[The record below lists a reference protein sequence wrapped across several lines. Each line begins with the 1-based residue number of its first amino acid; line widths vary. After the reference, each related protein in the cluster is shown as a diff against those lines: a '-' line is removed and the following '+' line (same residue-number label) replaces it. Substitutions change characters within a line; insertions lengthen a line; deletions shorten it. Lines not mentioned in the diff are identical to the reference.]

1 MCSHA
6 YLSYRYCRISW
17 KNHKIH
23 LFYALVCSD
32 KALHCTN
39 CGCVFACRSLTAP
52 WMPLIAHSQATM
64 LKSQGGAIYAWVGH
78 RVHGL
83 TVVENRIHYID
94 DTILQYECLELFVFL
109 YWTLTTYHRNYNI
122 CSGIDIIST
131 ELVSKHHP
139 PWSEDTI
146 MALLS
151 VPYCYGPQIFLL
163 LLMAYTNPRLLCIEK
178 RAITQLTKW
187 QRHWEWKE
195 RSSSASFQLIAF
207 VVWRHFVM
215 SNLWVSSVLC
225 EDGHRSV
232 RRHIEIAE
240 SAISIWVS
248 CLLCF
253 QYWGCGMKQHPWNLF
268 TPCRT
273 ERQ

>member
-1 MCSHA
+1 MQNILKKSQNPSILCPCLFWQSITLYQLWMCVC
-6 YLSYRYCRISW
+6 LPQTDC
-17 KNHKIH
+17 
-23 LFYALVCSD
+23 ALD
-32 KALHCTN
+32 ATHCTFTSN
-39 CGCVFACRSLTAP
+39 NAEDD
-52 WMPLIAHSQATM
+52 
-64 LKSQGGAIYAWVGH
+64 GGAIYAWVGH
-78 RVHGL
+78 RMHGL
-83 TVVENRIHYID
+83 TVVENRIHHSD
-94 DTILQYECLELFVFL
+94 DTVLQYKCLELFVFL
-109 YWTLTTYHRNYNI
+109 YWTLTTHHRNYNI
-122 CSGIDIIST
+122 CSGINIIST
-131 ELVSKHHP
+131 ELVSKDHP

-151 VPYCYGPQIFLL
+151 VWDCYGPQIFLL

-215 SNLWVSSVLC
+215 PNLWVSSVLC

-240 SAISIWVS
+240 SEISIWVS

-253 QYWGCGMKQHPWNLF
+253 QYWGCGMKQHPWNLC